1 MTLYRRKQMAVK
13 QAVKGAAKEVAAEV
27 KEFGL
32 DVNSKFDKEVDSL
45 AGDLQKSK
53 VSGWI
58 LAGCGV
64 GCMVVGAVLATLLG

>member
-1 MTLYRRKQMAVK
+1 MAIK

-27 KEFGL
+27 KEFAL

-45 AGDLQKSK
+45 AGDLQKSP

-64 GCMVVGAVLATLLG
+64 ALLVIGAVLATLLG